1 MHNKFYFKLLL
12 VVLVLIPGL
21 ITGCGDES
29 TPLPKGIPAN
39 ATATVE
45 SVTVSRTGTA
55 TPSLPP
61 ATFTPTATLPLTATP
76 QPSNTPLPTSTVQT
90 TPTAVPETTL
100 ALASPT
106 PLTPTLAPTT
116 STVAAS
122 ATSTKPATTGAK
134 NISDD
139 SSPCAVGQIKGN
151 RNSKIYHTPG
161 QRDYAKT
168 KLNVQCFDTEAEA
181 LAAGYRHA
189 LR

>member
-1 MHNKFYFKLLL
+1 MYNKFYFKLLL

-21 ITGCGDES
+21 VAGCGDES
-29 TPLPKGIPAN
+29 TPLPKVIPAN
-39 ATATVE
+39 ATPTVE
-45 SVTVSRTGTA
+45 SVTVSGIGTA

-61 ATFTPTATLPLTATP
+61 ATFTLTATLPLTATP
-76 QPSNTPLPTSTVQT
+76 QPSNTPLPTPTLPA
-90 TPTAVPETTL
+90 TPTAVPETT
-100 ALASPT
+100 AS
-106 PLTPTLAPTT
+106 LAPTSPSPAST
-116 STVAAS
+116 TATVAAS
-122 ATSTKPATTGAK
+122 AAATKPATTSAK

-139 SSPCAVGQIKGN
+139 SSPCTVGQIKGN